1 MLTFL
6 NAWFTFLSFARRY
19 ICSRKTGLLH
29 LYNFETSD
37 FIMKKMLFLV
47 LALASAMVA
56 SAQNQEEGKTLYVI
70 NGEVVSEEVFKN
82 MPAEEVKDTQIVK
95 GVERVM
101 LMRTAHPLLHF
112 DATPISADEEPVV
125 IVKKRT
131 EGNSETKSVKVVAAK
146 KVDEDGEAFMIIKP
160 LYVQVDGE
168 NNVKVIE
175 NLDSIHPLN
184 IETITVLKNEDAKTF
199 EQYGDVSD
207 GVVFI
212 KLKQ

>member
-29 LYNFETSD
+29 LYNFQTSD

-131 EGNSETKSVKVVAAK
+131 EGNSETKSVTVVAAK
-146 KVDEDGEAFMIIKP
+146 KADEDGEPFMTIKP
-160 LYVQVDGE
+160 LYIQVDGE
-168 NNVKVIE
+168 NNVKVID
-175 NLDSIHPLN
+175 NLDSVHPLN
-184 IETITVLKNEDAKTF
+184 IDLITVLKNEDAKAF

>member
-29 LYNFETSD
+29 LYNFQTSD

-47 LALASAMVA
+47 LALASAVVA

-112 DATPISADEEPVV
+112 DATPISADEEPAV

-131 EGNSETKSVKVVAAK
+131 EGNSETKSVTVVAAK
-146 KVDEDGEAFMIIKP
+146 KAGEDGEPFMTIKP
-160 LYVQVDGE
+160 LYIQVDGE
-168 NNVKVIE
+168 NNVKVID

-184 IETITVLKNEDAKTF
+184 IDLITVLKNEDAKAF

>member
-1 MLTFL
+1 
-6 NAWFTFLSFARRY
+6 
-19 ICSRKTGLLH
+19 
-29 LYNFETSD
+29 
-37 FIMKKMLFLV
+37 MKKMLFLV

-101 LMRTAHPLLHF
+101 LMRTAQPLLHF

-125 IVKKRT
+125 IVKKQT
-131 EGNSETKSVKVVAAK
+131 EGNSETKSVRVVAAK
-146 KVDEDGEAFMIIKP
+146 TIKP
-160 LYVQVDGE
+160 LYIQVDGE
-168 NNVKVIE
+168 NNVKVID

-184 IETITVLKNEDAKTF
+184 IDLITVLKNEDAKAF

>member
-1 MLTFL
+1 
-6 NAWFTFLSFARRY
+6 
-19 ICSRKTGLLH
+19 
-29 LYNFETSD
+29 
-37 FIMKKMLFLV
+37 MKKMLFLV

-101 LMRTAHPLLHF
+101 LMRTAQPLLHF
-112 DATPISADEEPVV
+112 DATPISPDEEPVV
-125 IVKKRT
+125 IVKKQT
-131 EGNSETKSVKVVAAK
+131 EGNSETKSVTVVAAK
-146 KVDEDGEAFMIIKP
+146 KADEDGVPFMTIKP
-160 LYVQVDGE
+160 LYIQVDGE
-168 NNVKVIE
+168 NNVKVID
-175 NLDSIHPLN
+175 NLDSVHPLN
-184 IETITVLKNEDAKTF
+184 IDLITVLKNEDAKAF

>member
-1 MLTFL
+1 
-6 NAWFTFLSFARRY
+6 
-19 ICSRKTGLLH
+19 
-29 LYNFETSD
+29 
-37 FIMKKMLFLV
+37 MKKMLFLV

-70 NGEVVSEEVFKN
+70 NGEVVSEEVFMN
-82 MPAEEVKDTQIVK
+82 MPAEEVMDTQIVK

-131 EGNSETKSVKVVAAK
+131 DGNSETKSVTVVAAK
-146 KVDEDGEAFMIIKP
+146 SADEDSVPSMIKKP
-160 LYVQVDGE
+160 LYIQVDSE
-168 NNVKVIE
+168 NKVKVID
-175 NLDSIHPLN
+175 NLDSVYPLN
-184 IETITVLKNEDAKTF
+184 IEMITVLKDESAKAF
-199 EQYGDVSD
+199 EPYGDVTD

-212 KLKQ
+212 KLKE

>member
-29 LYNFETSD
+29 LYNFQTSD

-131 EGNSETKSVKVVAAK
+131 DGNSETKSVTVVAAQK
-146 KVDEDGEAFMIIKP
+146 ADEDGEPFMTIKP
-160 LYVQVDGE
+160 LYIQVDGE
-168 NNVKVIE
+168 NNVKVID

-184 IETITVLKNEDAKTF
+184 IDLITVLKNEDAKAF

>member
-1 MLTFL
+1 
-6 NAWFTFLSFARRY
+6 
-19 ICSRKTGLLH
+19 
-29 LYNFETSD
+29 
-37 FIMKKMLFLV
+37 MKKMLFLV

-56 SAQNQEEGKTLYVI
+56 SAQNQEDGKTLYVI
-70 NGEVVSEEVFKN
+70 NGEVVSEEVFMN

-131 EGNSETKSVKVVAAK
+131 EGNSETKSVRVVAAK
-146 KVDEDGEAFMIIKP
+146 NADEAGEPFMIIKP
-160 LYVQVDGE
+160 LYIQVDGE
-168 NNVKVIE
+168 NNVKVID

-184 IETITVLKNEDAKTF
+184 IDLITVLKNEDAKAF

>member
-29 LYNFETSD
+29 LYNFQTSD

-47 LALASAMVA
+47 LALASAMVV
-56 SAQNQEEGKTLYVI
+56 SAQKQEEGKILYVI

-131 EGNSETKSVKVVAAK
+131 EGNSETKSVRVVAAK
-146 KVDEDGEAFMIIKP
+146 NAGEDGEPFMTIKP
-160 LYVQVDGE
+160 LYIQVDGE
-168 NNVKVIE
+168 NNVKVID
-175 NLDSIHPLN
+175 NLDSVHPLN
-184 IETITVLKNEDAKTF
+184 IDLITVLKNEDAKAF

>member
-29 LYNFETSD
+29 LYNFQTSD

-125 IVKKRT
+125 IVKKQT
-131 EGNSETKSVKVVAAK
+131 EGNSETKSVTVVAAK
-146 KVDEDGEAFMIIKP
+146 NAGEDGEPFMTIKP
-160 LYVQVDGE
+160 LYIQVDGE
-168 NNVKVIE
+168 NNVKVID
-175 NLDSIHPLN
+175 NLDSVHPLN
-184 IETITVLKNEDAKTF
+184 IDLITVLKNEDAKAF

-212 KLKQ
+212 KLK

>member
-29 LYNFETSD
+29 LYNFQTSD

-47 LALASAMVA
+47 LALASAMVV
-56 SAQNQEEGKTLYVI
+56 SAQKQEEGKILYVI

-125 IVKKRT
+125 IVKKQT
-131 EGNSETKSVKVVAAK
+131 EGNSETKSVTVVAAK
-146 KVDEDGEAFMIIKP
+146 NAGEDGEPFMTIKP
-160 LYVQVDGE
+160 LYIQVDGE
-168 NNVKVIE
+168 NNVKVID
-175 NLDSIHPLN
+175 NLDSVHPLN
-184 IETITVLKNEDAKTF
+184 IDLITVLKNEDAKAF

>member
-29 LYNFETSD
+29 LYNFQTSD

-131 EGNSETKSVKVVAAK
+131 EGNSETKSVTVVAAK
-146 KVDEDGEAFMIIKP
+146 KAGEDGEPFMTIKP
-160 LYVQVDGE
+160 LYIQVDGE
-168 NNVKVIE
+168 NNVKVID
-175 NLDSIHPLN
+175 NLDSVHPLN
-184 IETITVLKNEDAKTF
+184 IDLITVLKNEDAKAF

>member
-19 ICSRKTGLLH
+19 ICSRKTGLIH
-29 LYNFETSD
+29 LYNFQASD

-70 NGEVVSEEVFKN
+70 NGEVVSEEVFMN

-131 EGNSETKSVKVVAAK
+131 EGNSETKSVRVVAAK

-168 NNVKVIE
+168 NNVKVID

-184 IETITVLKNEDAKTF
+184 IEMITVLKNEDAKTF

>member
-29 LYNFETSD
+29 LYNFQTSD

-70 NGEVVSEEVFKN
+70 NGEVVSEEVFMN

-131 EGNSETKSVKVVAAK
+131 EGNSETKSVTVVAAK
-146 KVDEDGEAFMIIKP
+146 KAGEDGEPFMTIKP
-160 LYVQVDGE
+160 LYIQVDGE
-168 NNVKVIE
+168 NNVKVID

-184 IETITVLKNEDAKTF
+184 IDLITVLKNEDAKAF

>member
-6 NAWFTFLSFARRY
+6 NVWFTFLSFARRY

-70 NGEVVSEEVFKN
+70 NGEVVSEEVFMN

-101 LMRTAHPLLHF
+101 LM
-112 DATPISADEEPVV
+112 
-125 IVKKRT
+125 
-131 EGNSETKSVKVVAAK
+131 
-146 KVDEDGEAFMIIKP
+146 
-160 LYVQVDGE
+160 
-168 NNVKVIE
+168 
-175 NLDSIHPLN
+175 
-184 IETITVLKNEDAKTF
+184 
-199 EQYGDVSD
+199 
-207 GVVFI
+207 
-212 KLKQ
+212 

>member
-1 MLTFL
+1 
-6 NAWFTFLSFARRY
+6 
-19 ICSRKTGLLH
+19 
-29 LYNFETSD
+29 
-37 FIMKKMLFLV
+37 MKKMLFLV

-184 IETITVLKNEDAKTF
+184 IDLITVLKNEDAKTF

>member
-29 LYNFETSD
+29 LYNFQTSD

-47 LALASAMVA
+47 LALASAMVV
-56 SAQNQEEGKTLYVI
+56 SAQKQEEGKILYVI

-131 EGNSETKSVKVVAAK
+131 EGNSETKSVRVVAAK
-146 KVDEDGEAFMIIKP
+146 NAGEDGEPFMTIKP
-160 LYVQVDGE
+160 LYIQVDGE
-168 NNVKVIE
+168 NNVKVID

-184 IETITVLKNEDAKTF
+184 IDLITVLKNEDAKAF

>member
-1 MLTFL
+1 
-6 NAWFTFLSFARRY
+6 
-19 ICSRKTGLLH
+19 
-29 LYNFETSD
+29 
-37 FIMKKMLFLV
+37 MKKMLFLV

-70 NGEVVSEEVFKN
+70 NGEVVSEEVYKN

-131 EGNSETKSVKVVAAK
+131 EGNSETKSVTVVAAK
-146 KVDEDGEAFMIIKP
+146 KAGELTALIPDVP
-160 LYVQVDGE
+160 LVEGMEKDY
-168 NNVKVIE
+168 
-175 NLDSIHPLN
+175 NLTTGL
-184 IETITVLKNEDAKTF
+184 TVTVTVT
-199 EQYGDVSD
+199 QIY
-207 GVVFI
+207 
-212 KLKQ
+212 

>member
-29 LYNFETSD
+29 LYNFQTSD

-82 MPAEEVKDTQIVK
+82 MPAEEVNDTQIVK

-101 LMRTAHPLLHF
+101 LMRTAQPLLHF

-125 IVKKRT
+125 IVKKQT
-131 EGNSETKSVKVVAAK
+131 EGNSETKSVTVVAAK
-146 KVDEDGEAFMIIKP
+146 TIKP
-160 LYVQVDGE
+160 LYIQVDGE

-184 IETITVLKNEDAKTF
+184 IDLITVLKNEDAKAF

>member
-1 MLTFL
+1 
-6 NAWFTFLSFARRY
+6 
-19 ICSRKTGLLH
+19 
-29 LYNFETSD
+29 
-37 FIMKKMLFLV
+37 MKKMLFLV

-112 DATPISADEEPVV
+112 DATPISADKEPVV

-131 EGNSETKSVKVVAAK
+131 EGNSETKSVRVVAAK
-146 KVDEDGEAFMIIKP
+146 NAGEDGEPFMTIKP
-160 LYVQVDGE
+160 LYIQVDGE
-168 NNVKVIE
+168 NNVKVID

-184 IETITVLKNEDAKTF
+184 IDLITVLKNEDAKAF

>member
-29 LYNFETSD
+29 LYNFQTSD

-56 SAQNQEEGKTLYVI
+56 SAQNQEEGKILYVI

-131 EGNSETKSVKVVAAK
+131 EGNSETKSVTVVAAK
-146 KVDEDGEAFMIIKP
+146 KAGEDGEPFMTIKP
-160 LYVQVDGE
+160 LYIQVDGE
-168 NNVKVIE
+168 NNVKVID
-175 NLDSIHPLN
+175 NLDSVHPLN
-184 IETITVLKNEDAKTF
+184 IDLITVLKNEDAKAF

>member
-29 LYNFETSD
+29 LYNFQTSD

-101 LMRTAHPLLHF
+101 LMRTAQPLLHF

-131 EGNSETKSVKVVAAK
+131 EGNSETKSVTVVAAK
-146 KVDEDGEAFMIIKP
+146 KAGEDGEPFMTIKP
-160 LYVQVDGE
+160 LYIQVDGE
-168 NNVKVIE
+168 NNVKVID

-184 IETITVLKNEDAKTF
+184 IDLITVLKNEDAKAF

>member
-47 LALASAMVA
+47 FALASAMVA

-70 NGEVVSEEVFKN
+70 NGEVVSEEVFMN

-131 EGNSETKSVKVVAAK
+131 EGNSETKSLTVVAAK
-146 KVDEDGEAFMIIKP
+146 NAGEDGEPFMIIKP
-160 LYVQVDGE
+160 LYIQVDGE
-168 NNVKVIE
+168 NNVKVID

-184 IETITVLKNEDAKTF
+184 IDLITVLKNEDAKAF

-212 KLKQ
+212 KLK

>member
-1 MLTFL
+1 
-6 NAWFTFLSFARRY
+6 
-19 ICSRKTGLLH
+19 
-29 LYNFETSD
+29 
-37 FIMKKMLFLV
+37 MKKMLFLV

-70 NGEVVSEEVFKN
+70 NGEVVSEEVFMN

-112 DATPISADEEPVV
+112 DSTPISADEEPVV

-131 EGNSETKSVKVVAAK
+131 EGNSETKSVRVVAAK
-146 KVDEDGEAFMIIKP
+146 KAGEDGEPFMTIKP
-160 LYVQVDGE
+160 LYIQVDGE
-168 NNVKVIE
+168 NNVKVVE

-184 IETITVLKNEDAKTF
+184 IDLITVLKNEDAKAF

>member
-1 MLTFL
+1 
-6 NAWFTFLSFARRY
+6 
-19 ICSRKTGLLH
+19 
-29 LYNFETSD
+29 
-37 FIMKKMLFLV
+37 MKKMLFLV
-47 LALASAMVA
+47 LALASAMVASAQNQEEGATLSRLNGKISQVA

-131 EGNSETKSVKVVAAK
+131 EGNSETKSVTVVAAK
-146 KVDEDGEAFMIIKP
+146 KAGEDGEAFMTIKP
-160 LYVQVDGE
+160 LYIQVDGE

-184 IETITVLKNEDAKTF
+184 IDLITVLKNEDAKAF

>member
-29 LYNFETSD
+29 LYNFQTSD

-101 LMRTAHPLLHF
+101 LMQTAHPLLHF

-125 IVKKRT
+125 IVKKQT
-131 EGNSETKSVKVVAAK
+131 EGNSETKSVTVVAAK
-146 KVDEDGEAFMIIKP
+146 KADEDGEPFMTIKP
-160 LYVQVDGE
+160 LYIQVDGE
-168 NNVKVIE
+168 NNVKVID

-184 IETITVLKNEDAKTF
+184 IDLITVLKNEDAKAF

>member
-1 MLTFL
+1 
-6 NAWFTFLSFARRY
+6 
-19 ICSRKTGLLH
+19 
-29 LYNFETSD
+29 
-37 FIMKKMLFLV
+37 MKKMLFLV

-112 DATPISADEEPVV
+112 DAAPISADEEPVV

-131 EGNSETKSVKVVAAK
+131 EGNSETKSVTVVAAK
-146 KVDEDGEAFMIIKP
+146 KAGEDGEPFMTIKP
-160 LYVQVDGE
+160 LYIQVDGE
-168 NNVKVIE
+168 NNVKVID

-184 IETITVLKNEDAKTF
+184 IDLITVLKNEDAKAF